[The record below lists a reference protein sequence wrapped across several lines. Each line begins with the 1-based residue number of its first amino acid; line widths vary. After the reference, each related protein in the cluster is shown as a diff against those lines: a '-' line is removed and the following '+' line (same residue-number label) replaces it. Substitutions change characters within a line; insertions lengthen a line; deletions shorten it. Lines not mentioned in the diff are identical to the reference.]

1 MNTQLDTDLVAVASN
16 LGPLIAK
23 HSAEGE
29 QKRRVSAVVIDA
41 LKEAGLVRMLTPKS
55 LGGLEVDPVTCA
67 RVVEEVAR
75 FDSATGWTLQAANS
89 GGFYC
94 ARLPD
99 EGAQEIYSNGPD
111 VVTALAVHPPMK
123 AIPVDGGY
131 RVSGQ
136 NPLSSNISD
145 AEWLMTLVQS
155 PGVDGLRGAFI
166 PKRDLS
172 VIDTWYT
179 MGMRGTDSN
188 DVVVNEVF
196 VPTARTWPLVPE
208 FEPGSHFQGPLY
220 VYPSLGDGIFI
231 LAPVGLGIAT
241 EAIEEFKRLAQGKT
255 PFMSG
260 TSLRER
266 PVAQMALGK
275 AEGVLCSARSFFYQM
290 VTEAWERTASGQAS
304 TKEEKAKLMLAAV
317 HLMQSSV
324 EAVDHVS
331 VVAGTSGIYTRSPM
345 ERAFRDIHTIRHHG
359 WVSESRYGT
368 YSQVVLG
375 LEPDF
380 PLATFG
386 KIAEGDSDS
395 A

>member
-1 MNTQLDTDLVAVASN
+1 MNTQLDTELVAVASN
-16 LGPLIAK
+16 LGSLIAK
-23 HSAEGE
+23 HSADGE
-29 QKRRVSAVVIDA
+29 QNRRVSAVVMNA
-41 LKEAGLVRMLTPKS
+41 LKEAGFVRMVTPKS

-67 RVVEEVAR
+67 RVVEEVSR

-89 GGFYC
+89 GDFYC

-99 EGAQEIYSNGPD
+99 EGAREIYAAGPD
-111 VVTALAVHPPMK
+111 VMMALAIHPPME

-145 AEWLMTLVQS
+145 ADWLMILVRS
-155 PGVDGLRGAFI
+155 PGVEGLRGAFI
-166 PKRDLS
+166 PKQDLT
-172 VIDTWYT
+172 VVDTWYT

-188 DVVVNEVF
+188 DVAVKEVF
-196 VPTARTWPLVPE
+196 VPTARTWPFEPV

-220 VYPSLGDGIFI
+220 AYPSLGEGIFI

-241 EAIEEFKRLAQGKT
+241 QAIDEFKRLAQGKT
-255 PFMSG
+255 PFMSA

-275 AEGVLCSARSFFYQM
+275 AEGVLCSARSFFYET
-290 VTEAWERTASGQAS
+290 VAEAWERTASGQAS

-331 VVAGTSGIYTRSPM
+331 TVAGTSGIYARSPM
-345 ERAFRDIHTIRHHG
+345 ERAFRDIHTVRHHG

-380 PLATFG
+380 PVATFG
-386 KIAEGDSDS
+386 AFAETE
-395 A
+395 

>member
-1 MNTQLDTDLVAVASN
+1 MTHKIDTELLAVASS
-16 LGPLIAK
+16 LGPLIAE
-23 HSAEGE
+23 HSAAGE
-29 QKRRVSAVVIDA
+29 QNRRVPQVVMKAI
-41 LKEAGLVRMLTPKS
+41 KEAGLVRMVTPKS
-55 LGGLEVDPVTCA
+55 LGGLETDPMTCA
-67 RVVEEVAR
+67 RVVEEVSR

-89 GGFYC
+89 GDFYC
-94 ARLPD
+94 AHLPN
-99 EGAQEIYSNGPD
+99 EGAQEIYTNGPD
-111 VVTALAVHPPMK
+111 TVIALAIHPPME

-136 NPLSSNISD
+136 NPLGSNISD
-145 AEWLMTLVQS
+145 ADWLMTLVQS

-166 PKRDLS
+166 AKKDLT
-172 VIDTWYT
+172 VVDTWYT

-188 DVVVNEVF
+188 DVAVKEVF
-196 VPTARTWPLVPE
+196 VPTARTWPLEPV

-220 VYPSLGDGIFI
+220 AYPSLGEGIFI

-241 EAIEEFKRLAQGKT
+241 QAIDEFKRLAQGKT
-255 PFMSG
+255 PFMSA

-275 AEGVLCSARSFFYQM
+275 AEGVLCSARSFFYET
-290 VTEAWERTASGQAS
+290 VAEAWERTASGQAS

-324 EAVDHVS
+324 DAVDHVS
-331 VVAGTSGIYTRSPM
+331 VAAGTSGIYARSPI
-345 ERAFRDIHTIRHHG
+345 ERAFRDIHTVRHHG

-386 KIAEGDSDS
+386 PVADGE
-395 A
+395 

>member
-1 MNTQLDTDLVAVASN
+1 MTMQLDTELVSVASK
-16 LGPLIAK
+16 LGPLIAQ
-23 HSAEGE
+23 HSAASEHN
-29 QKRRVSAVVIDA
+29 RRVSAVVMKA
-41 LKEAGLVRMLTPKS
+41 LKEAGFVRMVTPKS

-67 RVVEEVAR
+67 RVVEEVSR

-89 GGFYC
+89 GDFYC

-99 EGAQEIYSNGPD
+99 EGAQEIYANGPD
-111 VVTALAVHPPMK
+111 VMIALAVHPPME

-145 AEWLMTLVQS
+145 ADWLMTLVQS

-166 PKRDLS
+166 PKQELT
-172 VIDTWYT
+172 VVDTWYT

-188 DVVVNEVF
+188 DVAVKEVF
-196 VPTARTWPLVPE
+196 VPTSRTWPLEPV
-208 FEPGSHFQGPLY
+208 FGPGSHFRGPLY
-220 VYPSLGDGIFI
+220 AYPSLGEGIFI

-241 EAIEEFKRLAQGKT
+241 QAIEAFKRLAQDKT
-255 PFMSG
+255 PFMSAA
-260 TSLRER
+260 SLRER

-275 AEGVLCSARSFFYQM
+275 AEGVLCSARSFFYET
-290 VTEAWERTASGQAS
+290 VAAAWERTKAGQAS

-331 VVAGTSGIYTRSPM
+331 VVAGTSGIYTRSPL
-345 ERAFRDIHTIRHHG
+345 ERAFRDIHTVRHHG
-359 WVSESRYGT
+359 WVSENRYGT

-380 PLATFG
+380 PVATFG
-386 KIAEGDSDS
+386 KFAETDDPL
-395 A
+395 